1 MSRSAQLPRIA
12 ESKASARRS
21 GHAVEREIG
30 SHFWVILSAFSTIFE
45 TGHTLREGGRLFDA
59 VFARGRNQLTV
70 AGRVHAVGRVGAI
83 IPLLVEVLEISA
95 VGQPMSPL
103 LN

>member
-1 MSRSAQLPRIA
+1 M
-12 ESKASARRS
+12 
-21 GHAVEREIG
+21 
-30 SHFWVILSAFSTIFE
+30 ILSAFSTIFE